1 MRQLAQA
8 IYPEAVPQQPQLPS
22 VDFEIMEFMHDIPK
36 EVPLKTRL
44 MMFGYLNRILGLTM
58 LDLHQARSQIHKIHA
73 QALFIQ
79 NSIPARLIDDGAIN
93 TIRQF
98 EELCTL
104 KVYQSQMR
112 PKGWINERM
121 LTLYSVTENI
131 LTGGEKDKGRR
142 GKMPGWPF

>member
-1 MRQLAQA
+1 LAQS
-8 IYPEAVPQQPQLPS
+8 IVYPEGQPQQPQLPS

-58 LDLHQARSQIHKIHA
+58 LDLHQTRSQIHKVHA

-104 KVYQSQMR
+104 KIYQSQMR
-112 PKGWINERM
+112 PRGWVNERV
-121 LTLYSVTENI
+121 LTLYSVSEQI
-131 LTGGEKDKGRR
+131 LTGDKKSGERKHLLPIG
-142 GKMPGWPF
+142 PL